1 MAKLNQL
8 DVSVVLKVKQLQNL
22 EPDYNMVDKWRQVR
36 EKEIE
41 AKQLEMQQH

>member
-22 EPDYNMVDKWRQVR
+22 EPDYNLMEKWRQIR
-36 EKEIE
+36 EKELE
-41 AKQLEMQQH
+41 AKQQELQ

>member
-1 MAKLNQL
+1 MTKLNQL

-22 EPDYNMVDKWRQVR
+22 EPDHNMIEKWSQVR

-41 AKQLEMQQH
+41 RK